1 MVSWNLSIYW
11 MGKKMP
17 ELCLI
22 FYKLENYTSE
32 KWGKRKQ
39 IKFKCITNLKT
50 NSRCQVKL
58 VLMAHVVSFYFLENK
73 AAKIMY
79 LLTPLRSSIKWTNS
93 RRWVKR
99 SIADPFH
106 QISHLLMLEFSR
118 RWPVSLWLLSKWAY
132 VFIYRPLFPK
142 LFNSIKLLASF

>member
-1 MVSWNLSIYW
+1 MVSWSLYIYW
-11 MGKKMP
+11 MEKKMP

-22 FYKLENYTSE
+22 FYKLENYKSE
-32 KWGKRKQ
+32 KWGKGKQ

-99 SIADPFH
+99 SIAHPFH
-106 QISHLLMLEFSR
+106 SHLSMLEFSR
-118 RWPVSLWLLSKWAY
+118 RWSMSLWLLSKWAY
-132 VFIYRPLFPK
+132 VFICHFFIP
-142 LFNSIKLLASF
+142 